1 MGKRSNFERRERDYY
16 PTPATAVPPL
26 IPHLRR
32 HGVRTFAEP
41 CCGGGALVNHLEGFG
56 LRCTYAGDIATG
68 DDALARESY
77 GAVDAIISN
86 PPYARPLMH
95 ALIGHF
101 QRIAPTW
108 LLLEMDWAATRQAVP
123 HLVCCSDIVV
133 IGRLRW
139 IAETTMTGKENFGW
153 FRFDARH
160 AGGPIFHTHQS
171 PPYRRTRAC
180 AQCGEPYRPHRSDS
194 RFCSD
199 ACRQRAYRERQAVTQ
214 A

>member
-1 MGKRSNFERRERDYY
+1 MGKRSNFERRERDFYA
-16 PTPATAVPPL
+16 TPAAAVPPL
-26 IPHLRR
+26 IPHLRL
-32 HGVRTFAEP
+32 HAVRTFAEP
-41 CCGGGALVNHLEGFG
+41 CCGDGALVNHLEGFG
-56 LRCTYAGDIATG
+56 LRCVYAGDIASG
-68 DDALARESY
+68 DDALARDSY
-77 GAVDAIISN
+77 GEADCVISN
-86 PPYARPLMH
+86 PPYARSLMH
-95 ALIGHF
+95 ALISHF

-139 IAETTMTGKENFGW
+139 IAGTTMTGKENFGW

-160 AGGPIFHTHQS
+160 SGGPIFHNQS
-171 PPYRRTRAC
+171 PPSRRTRAC
-180 AQCGEPYRPHRSDS
+180 GQCGERYRPQRSDS

-199 ACRQRAYRERQAVTQ
+199 ACRQRAYRERRAVTQ